1 MSAIIPPEIA
11 NDETFKDIVARL
23 ERHLDLLDACMARAE
38 ARQDTP
44 YSTDLKEIE
53 ENADVDYMF
62 LEPRSQF
69 DRAIIGVDPWQ
80 SRIIYDEWLCVKA
93 VMADTGLDEEDAI
106 EHCAANVF
114 TITEQAG
121 GPIFSTAVRH

>member
-11 NDETFKDIVARL
+11 NNETFRDIVDRL
-23 ERHLDLLDACMARAE
+23 ERHLDLLDQSLARAE

-53 ENADVDYMF
+53 NADVDYMF
-62 LEPRSQF
+62 LEPRSVY
-69 DRAIIGVDPWQ
+69 DRAIVAADPWQ
-80 SRIIYDEWLCVKA
+80 SRLIYDEWLCIKA
-93 VMADTGLDEEDAI
+93 AMVDTGLDEEDAI

-114 TITEQAG
+114 TITELAG